1 MAGRIPQS
9 FIDDLVARSDIVE
22 LIGSRVPLKKSGR
35 EYKARCPFHDE
46 KSPSFWVSPDKQFY
60 HCFGCGAHG
69 TVLGFLMSH
78 DRLSFP
84 EAIEELASRAGVDIP
99 REAGVGGADEP
110 RAPGEP
116 LYAMMARVAAH
127 WAQALKA
134 DRRASD
140 YAARRGLEPATLE
153 RFLIGYSANS
163 WNDVLRRFG
172 VDEPSRRT
180 LAETGLVIERDAG
193 QQRDGDRHYDR
204 FRDRLMFPIRDA
216 RGRVI
221 AFGGRVLDQGEPK
234 YLNSPE
240 TPLFHKGRELY
251 GLYEVRQ
258 SRAPLRRLIVVEGYM
273 DTVRLHQAG
282 ITYAVATLGTST
294 TPEHLKRIFRLV
306 GEVVFA
312 FDGDR
317 AGRAAAW
324 RALQNALPEARE
336 GREIR
341 FLFLPEGHDP
351 DTLVGEEGRQ
361 AFEARLDGALP
372 LSEYL
377 VQELSAEVDLA
388 HADGRARFAEA
399 ARPLV
404 ARVPPGVYRELLI
417 ARLAEPI
424 RLPAERLRDLWA
436 AAADPRGGGGAVGGG
451 GAPSGATPSGG
462 GARAGGARPGY
473 GQGPGPGF
481 GQEPGRAGNRP
492 MTGRSGQSSGRGGLM
507 RQAAMLLVHH
517 PKSATGLSPDRV
529 AALER
534 VDEPGAD
541 ILRRLLTDLRAHPC
555 SSSGQLLERWRDQPE
570 AERFNRLA
578 ATESLIPDEKAALR
592 ELETAIDRMAT
603 ESGMRRLDAL
613 LALERERGLSAEER
627 SELQQ
632 LMASRHDPSAPK
644 ARR

>member
-69 TVLGFLMSH
+69 TVLGFLMNH

-84 EAIEELASRAGVDIP
+84 EAVEELASRAGVDIP
-99 REAGVGGADEP
+99 REAGVGGAEEP

-116 LYAMMARVAAH
+116 LYAMMARVATH

-140 YAARRGLEPATLE
+140 YAAKRGLEPATLD
-153 RFLIGYSANS
+153 RFLVGYAANS

-324 RALQNALPEARE
+324 RALNNALPEARE

-341 FLFLPEGHDP
+341 FLFLPDGHDP
-351 DTLVGEEGRQ
+351 DTLVGEEGRE

-424 RLPAERLRDLWA
+424 RLPAERLRELWA
-436 AAADPRGGGGAVGGG
+436 AAADPRAPAAGGG
-451 GAPSGATPSGG
+451 SQ
-462 GARAGGARPGY
+462 AGSQPGY
-473 GQGPGPGF
+473 GPSGYGQPGQG
-481 GQEPGRAGNRP
+481 QDPGRAGGRP
-492 MTGRSGQSSGRGGLM
+492 PGRAPQSGGRGGLM
-507 RQAAMLLVHH
+507 RQAAMMLVHH
-517 PKSATGLSPDRV
+517 PKAATALPPQRV

-534 VDEPGAD
+534 IDEPGAD
-541 ILRRLLTDLRAHPC
+541 ILRRLVADLREHPC
-555 SSSGQLLERWRDQPE
+555 TSTGQLLERWRDQPE
-570 AERFNRLA
+570 AERFSRLA

-613 LALERERGLSAEER
+613 LAQERERGLSQEER

-632 LMASRHDPSAPK
+632 LMASRHVRSAPPSGPPSAPR

>member
-69 TVLGFLMSH
+69 TVLGFLINH

-84 EAIEELASRAGVDIP
+84 EAVEELASRAGVDIP
-99 REAGVGGADEP
+99 REAGGGAEES
-110 RAPGEP
+110 RAAGEP
-116 LYAMMARVAAH
+116 LYAMMSRVAAH
-127 WAQALKA
+127 WAQALQA

-140 YAARRGLEPATLE
+140 YAAKRGLEAATLD
-153 RFLIGYSANS
+153 RFLIGYAANA

-193 QQRDGDRHYDR
+193 QAQGGDGFYDR

-282 ITYAVATLGTST
+282 ITNAVATLGTST

-324 RALQNALPEARE
+324 RALNNALPEARE

-351 DTLVGEEGRQ
+351 DSLVGEEGRE
-361 AFEARLDGALP
+361 AFEARLDGAMP

-377 VQELSAEVDLA
+377 VQELSAEVDLV

-404 ARVPPGVYRELLI
+404 AKVPPGVYRELLI

-424 RLPAERLRDLWA
+424 RLPAERLRELWA
-436 AAADPRGGGGAVGGG
+436 AAAENRGVSGTVNAGNGDGRSISTGGGGAWG
-451 GAPSGATPSGG
+451 TPTP
-462 GARAGGARPGY
+462 R
-473 GQGPGPGF
+473 
-481 GQEPGRAGNRP
+481 RAGNQ
-492 MTGRSGQSSGRGGLM
+492 RSGGRTPQSSGRGSLM
-507 RQAAMLLVHH
+507 RQAALMLVHH
-517 PKSATGLSPDRV
+517 PRTATLLSAERV
-529 AALER
+529 AALDQLE
-534 VDEPGAD
+534 EPGAD
-541 ILRRLLTDLRAHPC
+541 ILRRLLADLRERPC
-555 SSSGQLLERWRDQPE
+555 TSSGQLLERWRDQPE
-570 AERFNRLA
+570 YERFDRLA
-578 ATESLIPDEKAALR
+578 NVESLIPDEKAALR

-603 ESGMRRLDAL
+603 ERGMRRLDAL
-613 LALERERGLSAEER
+613 LAQERERGLSPEER
-627 SELQQ
+627 AELQQ
-632 LMASRHDPSAPK
+632 LMASRHRPGAPPASPK
-644 ARR
+644 SRR